1 MTNYFI
7 TAPTTGASG
16 FNQAATK
23 VYEMGR
29 KYDGYL
35 LSRDDLDR
43 LAAMMSQTATD
54 GSAKLRK
61 PLSVRLS
68 EGYGGLIYITLYAGS
83 ESIWN
88 LICDPIKGVGI
99 NN

>member
-7 TAPTTGASG
+7 TAPTAGASG
-16 FNQAATK
+16 LNQAATR
-23 VYEMGR
+23 VYEIGR

-43 LAAMMSQTATD
+43 LVTIMSRVATD

-61 PLSVRLS
+61 PLSVKLS
-68 EGYGGLIYITLYAGS
+68 NGYGGLIYITLYAGNG
-83 ESIWN
+83 SIWN
-88 LICDPIKGVGI
+88 LICDPVKGVGI
-99 NN
+99 DN